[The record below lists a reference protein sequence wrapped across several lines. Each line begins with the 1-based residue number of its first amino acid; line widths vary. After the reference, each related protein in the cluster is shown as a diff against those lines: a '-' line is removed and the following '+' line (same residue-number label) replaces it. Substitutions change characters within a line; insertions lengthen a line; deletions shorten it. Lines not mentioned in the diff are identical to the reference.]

1 MEAVRL
7 KSSSVGLSDRN
18 PPSRSTLGIPGIV
31 DIGAKPKKAW
41 FDFWLTLLFIAF
53 CQLVLISPSLCYLGY
68 PSHTR
73 LKQLVFLQIA
83 RDRWTAS
90 SGWRMPG

>member
-7 KSSSVGLSDRN
+7 KSSSVGLRSKA
-18 PPSRSTLGIPGIV
+18 PPSRSSIPGIV

-53 CQLVLISPSLCYLGY
+53 CQLVLISVAMCAPGY
-68 PSHTR
+68 PNLAIH
-73 LKQLVFLQIA
+73 V
-83 RDRWTAS
+83 
-90 SGWRMPG
+90 

>member
-7 KSSSVGLSDRN
+7 KSSSVGLSDQLHAV
-18 PPSRSTLGIPGIV
+18 TKYVGIPGIV

-53 CQLVLISPSLCYLGY
+53 CQLVLISVAMCATSGY
-68 PSHTR
+68 PNLAIHEAACFPCR
-73 LKQLVFLQIA
+73 
-83 RDRWTAS
+83 
-90 SGWRMPG
+90 

>member
-7 KSSSVGLSDRN
+7 KSSSVGLSDRKL
-18 PPSRSTLGIPGIV
+18 RRHEVRWVYLV

-53 CQLVLISPSLCYLGY
+53 CQLVLISVAMC
-68 PSHTR
+68 T
-73 LKQLVFLQIA
+73 LVTQTLPYTSEAACFPA
-83 RDRWTAS
+83 DS
-90 SGWRMPG
+90 

>member
-7 KSSSVGLSDRN
+7 KSSVGIES

-41 FDFWLTLLFIAF
+41 FDFWLTSLYS
-53 CQLVLISPSLCYLGY
+53 VLPVGFDLSVAMWHY
-68 PSHTR
+68 PNLAIH
-73 LKQLVFLQIA
+73 V
-83 RDRWTAS
+83 
-90 SGWRMPG
+90 